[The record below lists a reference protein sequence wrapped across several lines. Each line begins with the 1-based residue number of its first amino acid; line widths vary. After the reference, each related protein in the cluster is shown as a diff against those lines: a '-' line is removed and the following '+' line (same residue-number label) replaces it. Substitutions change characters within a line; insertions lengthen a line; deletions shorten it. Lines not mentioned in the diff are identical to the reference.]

1 MNNHVS
7 TSFWD
12 ISAPISKLHEELDGV
27 QASIAGRVVG
37 YRRMGG
43 VAFGQIVDQSGKI
56 QFCFN
61 KRDIALEYFKTW
73 SEDIHLGDIIGIAGV
88 MWTSSTGERTLNVT
102 QSFKLL
108 QRPVLSWPDKH
119 TGIVDPEVRLRKRYL
134 DCIVHP
140 EVKEVFKIRH
150 KVIQCLRDFLT
161 YRDFTEIETPILTP
175 QASGA
180 QARPFIT
187 HHHALDSDFYLR
199 IAPETYLKRAVAGGF
214 DRVFEIGKQFRNEGI
229 DPSHMQ
235 EFTTVEWYS
244 AYSNYLD
251 NLALFHDYIARLQMV
266 VGNRGFLQ
274 NLNIEPVKVLYRD
287 LFHTKVGTYPDS
299 HSATEAD
306 RLFKTLVRP
315 TIIAPTYVLDYP
327 AHMSPMAARKPDDNT
342 TAEQWQFIVN
352 GWEVV
357 KCYTELTDPVL
368 QRKLLE
374 EQMAQRASGDAE
386 AMMLEEDFLECMEH
400 GMPPM
405 SGLGLGIDRLVCL
418 ITEQTTLRDVVLFPT
433 LRTSK

>member
-1 MNNHVS
+1 VNNHVS